1 MQERIA
7 SETAV
12 LGVDPGRRIGLAW
25 VAGDGRLLRVA
36 VVDDTDLERLDVPTG
51 AVIAL
56 GDGTGSLAVRSRL
69 AASGRA
75 VDLVDERAT
84 SEEGRLLYWRDRP
97 AHGWRRLVPVGFRP
111 PPELLDGYAAY
122 AIALRWLARSTG

>member
-1 MQERIA
+1 MQERTT
-7 SETAV
+7 SDTAV

-25 VAGDGRLLRVA
+25 VAADGRLLRVA
-36 VVDDTDLERLDVPTG
+36 VVEALELERLEVPAG
-51 AVIAL
+51 SAIAL
-56 GDGTGSLAVRSRL
+56 GDGTGSSAVRERL
-69 AASGRA
+69 AASGHP

-97 AHGWRRLVPVGFRP
+97 ARGWRRLIPVGFRS

-122 AIALRWLARSTG
+122 AIALRWLASAAA

>member
-1 MQERIA
+1 M

-36 VVDDTDLERLDVPTG
+36 IVADSDLERLEVPAG
-51 AVIAL
+51 ATIAL
-56 GDGTGSLAVRSRL
+56 GDGTGSPAVRARL
-69 AASGRA
+69 AASGLA
-75 VDLVDERAT
+75 VELVDERAS
-84 SEEGRLLYWRDRP
+84 SEEGRLLYWQDRP

-122 AIALRWLARSTG
+122 AIALRWLARTPP